1 VPIVLGA
8 LQPQQ
13 RLGIVCAK
21 ESSLDR
27 RVLAAVGIPEGAPIV
42 VAGMEHSPAFRG
54 AILED
59 QGWMDL
65 DQVQDE
71 VVGVAV
77 RLVRDHPEIGALL
90 LECSDLPPYARQI
103 QDATGLP
110 VWDYVTLIDWIHASV
125 VRRAYDGF
133 I

>member
-1 VPIVLGA
+1 
-8 LQPQQ
+8 
-13 RLGIVCAK
+13 
-21 ESSLDR
+21 
-27 RVLAAVGIPEGAPIV
+27 
-42 VAGMEHSPAFRG
+42 MENSPGFRG

-71 VVGVAV
+71 VVSTAV
-77 RLVRDHPEIGALL
+77 RLVADHPEIGALL
-90 LECSDLPPYARQI
+90 LECSDMPPYSKQI

-110 VWDYVTLIDWIHASV
+110 VWDYITLIDCIHSSV
-125 VRRAYDGF
+125 VRRAYYGF

>member
-1 VPIVLGA
+1 MVLGA

-13 RLGIVCAK
+13 QLGILCAK
-21 ESSLDR
+21 QSSLDQR
-27 RVLAAVGIPEGAPIV
+27 MLTAVGIREDAPIV
-42 VAGMEHSPAFRG
+42 VAGMEHCPAFRG

-65 DQVQDE
+65 DQVREE
-71 VVGVAV
+71 VVSTAV
-77 RLVRDHPEIGALL
+77 RLVTDHPEIGALL
-90 LECSDLPPYARQI
+90 LECSDMPPYAKQI

-110 VWDYVTLIDWIHASV
+110 VWDYVSLVDWIHSSV
-125 VRRAYDGF
+125 VRHTYDGF